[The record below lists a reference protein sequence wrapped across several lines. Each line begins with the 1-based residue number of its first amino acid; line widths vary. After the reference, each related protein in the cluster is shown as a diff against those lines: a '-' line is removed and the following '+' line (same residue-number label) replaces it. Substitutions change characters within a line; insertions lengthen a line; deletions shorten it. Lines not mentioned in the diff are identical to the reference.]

1 MGGGQRRDAQLH
13 QLYLILWWIWWC
25 GRSYMWYVD
34 LSTGRT
40 QLGMGGGVE
49 ERDLYVDNGRI
60 AGRYH
65 EWVQDALSVTVEM
78 F

>member
-1 MGGGQRRDAQLH
+1 
-13 QLYLILWWIWWC
+13 
-25 GRSYMWYVD
+25 MWYVD

-40 QLGMGGGVE
+40 QLGMGGRVE